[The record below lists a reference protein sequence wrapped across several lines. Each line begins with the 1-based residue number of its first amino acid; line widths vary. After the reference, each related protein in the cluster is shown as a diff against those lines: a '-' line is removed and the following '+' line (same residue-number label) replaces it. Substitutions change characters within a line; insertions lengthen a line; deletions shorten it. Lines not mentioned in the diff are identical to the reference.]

1 MSCQSLYYAQVLS
14 FLLWIPDRVGHL
26 IWRLWG
32 FWCPSIFLDFVTS
45 GTFLPP
51 YSFMSLPALKVSC
64 LFSTMTICGSEKKK
78 KYLLKR
84 LLSKSVQAW
93 SLSKSKAW
101 VEAYNGLESL
111 EEAAFFL
118 LSFCAPRHLCDTCEH
133 TALWQGANL
142 NQFKTAFEMP
152 FDMPLCLLE
161 KEWKEN
167 LNCNICHIGCPPP
180 PPRAA
185 FVTRTMRYWSIQV
198 HLGFEISIKKKKEE
212 EEEGENV

>member
-1 MSCQSLYYAQVLS
+1 MSIVILC
-14 FLLWIPDRVGHL
+14 
-26 IWRLWG
+26 
-32 FWCPSIFLDFVTS
+32 TS
-45 GTFLPP
+45 AVFFIVNSGSGGTFDMEALRILMPFYFPWFRYQWDIFASVFFHVPP
-51 YSFMSLPALKVSC
+51 CSESKLFILDDDYLQLKKK
-64 LFSTMTICGSEKKK
+64 KKK

-118 LSFCAPRHLCDTCEH
+118 LSFSARRHLCDTCEH
-133 TALWQGANL
+133 TASWQGANL

-161 KEWKEN
+161 KEWKGN
-167 LNCNICHIGCPPP
+167 LNCNICHIGCPPLSVP
-180 PPRAA
+180 LSSRAQWGIDR
-185 FVTRTMRYWSIQV
+185 FKSI
-198 HLGFEISIKKKKEE
+198 
-212 EEEGENV
+212 